1 MEKHNQNKIF
11 TYMYVYFIVKS
22 NTKRLF
28 FMGLFCSYLGTRC
41 TQ

>member
-1 MEKHNQNKIF
+1 
-11 TYMYVYFIVKS
+11 MYVYFIVKS
-22 NTKRLF
+22 NTKLSF